1 VHLAGGGTL
10 LWRGAYYVDDD
21 VVVHFLK
28 ETIVNKKIITVSSVP
43 KEFREVLVRDEEL
56 APSVPSELLIILI
69 C

>member
-10 LWRGAYYVDDD
+10 LWRGAHYVDDD
-21 VVVHFLK
+21 IVVHFLK
-28 ETIVNKKIITVSSVP
+28 ETIVNKKIFTVSSVP
-43 KEFREVLVRDEEL
+43 KEFREVLVRDEEV